1 MFEEIGVFYRGL
13 VLGLMIAAPVGPIG
27 LLCIRRTLQRGF
39 VVGFATGLGAACADT
54 LFGAVAALGMTTI
67 LDFMRHYNIYIHI
80 IGGIA
85 LIFGAWHAWHD
96 RPQPAPEPTDFVGK
110 VIPIQKDY
118 KVLQALKGLVSG
130 FALTVTNPVMLFA
143 VLAVVASFSHIEND
157 LDAITIITGISFGS
171 TLWWLTLCGG
181 VTLIR
186 GLFSDARIIMVNR
199 VTAVALAVV
208 AVWAIGS
215 GIRHFLTQLPPT

>member
-54 LFGAVAALGMTTI
+54 LFGAVAALGVATI
-67 LDFMRHYNIYIHI
+67 LEFMKHYDVFIRMV
-80 IGGIA
+80 GGVA

-96 RPQPAPEPTDFVGK
+96 RPQPAAEPTAFVGK

-118 KVLQALKGLVSG
+118 AVVQALKGLVSG
-130 FALTVTNPVMLFA
+130 FALTVANPVMLFA
-143 VLAVVASFSHIEND
+143 VLAVVASFSHVESH
-157 LDAITIITGISFGS
+157 LDAITVITGIFFGS
-171 TLWWLTLCGG
+171 TLWWLTLSGG

-186 GLFSDARIIMVNR
+186 GLFSDARIILVNR
-199 VTAVALAVV
+199 FTALAL
-208 AVWAIGS
+208 AGIALWAIGS
-215 GIRHFLTQLPPT
+215 GIRLYLQANSVL